1 MSEPQVILDDAGR
14 PAFAVIPWREY
25 ERLAGEE
32 GDAVL
37 SDEALY
43 DRARAEGGESF
54 PVELADRLLAGENPV
69 RAHRAHRGM
78 TQGELASA
86 AGIHPVYLSQI
97 ETGKR
102 AGSTRTLAALA
113 RALGVAVD
121 DLIP

>member
-32 GDAVL
+32 GDA
-37 SDEALY
+37 EALY

-86 AGIHPVYLSQI
+86 ADIHPVYLSQI

-102 AGSTRTLAALA
+102 AGSTRTLDLALV

>member
-32 GDAVL
+32 GDA
-37 SDEALY
+37 EALY

-69 RAHRAHRGM
+69 RAHRGM

-86 AGIHPVYLSQI
+86 AGVHPVYLSQI